1 MCSPFS
7 HLSIDVSTAHVDTIY
22 FCTNPTDRRL
32 SKMIG
37 RSVENEIESGL
48 TLRLA
53 HYLAEVQR
61 TFMLTYVLF
70 MLVIQCHFPQCADR
84 LGISV
89 QA

>member
-1 MCSPFS
+1 M
-7 HLSIDVSTAHVDTIY
+7 V
-22 FCTNPTDRRL
+22 
-32 SKMIG
+32 G
-37 RSVENEIESGL
+37 RSVENEIEIRGDIKI
-48 TLRLA
+48 A

-70 MLVIQCHFPQCADR
+70 MLVIQCHLPRFADS

>member
-1 MCSPFS
+1 M
-7 HLSIDVSTAHVDTIY
+7 
-22 FCTNPTDRRL
+22 R
-32 SKMIG
+32 SK
-37 RSVENEIESGL
+37 SGQ

-53 HYLAEVQR
+53 YYLAEVQR

-70 MLVIQCHFPQCADR
+70 MFNLVIQCHFPQFADR

>member
-1 MCSPFS
+1 M
-7 HLSIDVSTAHVDTIY
+7 VW
-22 FCTNPTDRRL
+22 RRVEMR
-32 SKMIG
+32 SK
-37 RSVENEIESGL
+37 SGP

-53 HYLAEVQR
+53 HDLAEVQR

-70 MLVIQCHFPQCADR
+70 MLVIQCHFQQFADR

>member
-1 MCSPFS
+1 M
-7 HLSIDVSTAHVDTIY
+7 
-22 FCTNPTDRRL
+22 R
-32 SKMIG
+32 SK
-37 RSVENEIESGL
+37 SGL

-70 MLVIQCHFPQCADR
+70 MLVIQCQFSQFADR

-89 QA
+89 QAYGLLQVLQNIVDLILQVVQRLL